1 VNCEVYV
8 TIATDNEVIYHQEK
22 LPFTCSPTDTAL
34 TLTGTITDI
43 TLWKNSTSG
52 WNRIVKIWLKIEND
66 LVVNEITWTNTN
78 IRNRAT
84 IINQKVSPSSQAGL
98 QIEISPMN
106 VKYSD
111 KGDYT
116 CSISGN
122 SGSVTIGNESAPKN
136 VAITGAINISS
147 GNLFPNPI
155 NYFILCIM
163 YSSIL

>member
-1 VNCEVYV
+1 MNYEVYV

-52 WNRIVKIWLKIEND
+52 WNRIVKIWLKIENG

-111 KGDYT
+111 KGDYK

-155 NYFILCIM
+155 IYFVLCIM

>member
-1 VNCEVYV
+1 MYQ
-8 TIATDNEVIYHQEK
+8 QEK
-22 LPFTCSPTDTAL
+22 LPFTCSPTGAAL
-34 TLTGTITDI
+34 SGTITDI

-52 WNRIVKIWLKIEND
+52 WKEIVKIWLKIENG
-66 LVVNEITWTNTN
+66 LGVNEITWTNTD

-84 IINQKVSPSSQAGL
+84 TINQKVSPSSQACL

-111 KGDYT
+111 KGDYK

-122 SGSVTIGNESAPKN
+122 SGSVSIGSESAPKN

>member
-1 VNCEVYV
+1 LNCQVYV
-8 TIATDNEVIYHQEK
+8 TFATDMDVLYQQDK
-22 LPFTCSPTDTAL
+22 LPFTCSPTGAA
-34 TLTGTITDI
+34 LTGTITDI

-52 WNRIVKIWLKIEND
+52 WNRIVRTWLKIENGQ
-66 LVVNEITWTNTN
+66 VVNEIEWDNTD

-84 IINQKVSPSSQAGL
+84 IVNQKVSPSYQAGL
-98 QIEISPMN
+98 QIEITPAN

-111 KGDYT
+111 KGDYK

-122 SGSVTIGNESAPKN
+122 SGSVSISSESAPKT
-136 VAITGAINISS
+136 VAIPVAINISS

-155 NYFILCIM
+155 NYFVLCIM